1 MTDTPQDPP
10 NQGAINQAD
19 IDALLAGASSADAP
33 KEPVS
38 DGGAEAIG
46 QDDIDALMNAAEGG
60 GEVADT
66 SSPPTEGAEDQ
77 VRDDRVDTMGRP
89 FDEMA
94 AAMQA
99 AIEEDQAAAPA
110 AKPQPAAPPPSTSAV
125 DLPDFGD
132 ALPPDIDAKRVTMLN
147 DVDLGVKI
155 ELGRTKMLI
164 EDVLRLGDGSVVEL
178 DKIAGD
184 TVDVFANDR
193 LIARGEVLVLNDT
206 FCVRINEVFSH
217 DPHRIAQ

>member
-10 NQGAINQAD
+10 NQGAINQSD
-19 IDALLAGASSADAP
+19 IDALLAGASSEDAP
-33 KEPVS
+33 KEPAS
-38 DGGAEAIG
+38 GGGADAIG

-60 GEVADT
+60 GESADT
-66 SSPPTEGAEDQ
+66 SSSPTGGAEDAGA
-77 VRDDRVDTMGRP
+77 DERVDTLGRP

-110 AKPQPAAPPPSTSAV
+110 AKPQPVAPPLSTSVV

-184 TVDVFANDR
+184 PVDVFANDR